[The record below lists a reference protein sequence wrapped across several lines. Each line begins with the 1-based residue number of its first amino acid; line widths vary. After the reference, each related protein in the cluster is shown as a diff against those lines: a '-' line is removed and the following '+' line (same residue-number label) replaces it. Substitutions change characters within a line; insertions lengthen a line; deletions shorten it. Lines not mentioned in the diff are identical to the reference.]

1 MKKLQTEKSEFF
13 GLGYNNISY
22 SLQTP
27 VHFKLENFFSQRCI
41 WLFRR
46 QELLKQLK
54 MRKLKHQI
62 H

>member
-27 VHFKLENFFSQRCI
+27 VHFKLENFFS
-41 WLFRR
+41 
-46 QELLKQLK
+46 
-54 MRKLKHQI
+54 
-62 H
+62 